1 MMKSLQDS
9 IYNWLTIKVVCDA
22 RPEDTAAAETEE
34 MFKAILTE
42 DLKLSEI
49 EAVKEADFYTV
60 FFTDKNERRSFRF
73 PAELID
79 VMLDQINEEPEK
91 YPNFPL

>member
-22 RPEDTAAAETEE
+22 RPEDTAAADTEE
-34 MFKAILTE
+34 MFKSILIE
-42 DLKLSEI
+42 DLKLSGI

-60 FFTDKNERRSFRF
+60 YFTDKGERKSFRY

>member
-1 MMKSLQDS
+1 MKSLQDS

-73 PAELID
+73 PAELIN